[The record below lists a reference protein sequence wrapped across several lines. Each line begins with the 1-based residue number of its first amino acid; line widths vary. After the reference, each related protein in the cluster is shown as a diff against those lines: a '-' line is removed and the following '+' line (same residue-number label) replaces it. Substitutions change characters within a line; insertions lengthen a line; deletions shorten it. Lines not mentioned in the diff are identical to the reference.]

1 MGLRPRDID
10 EDGIVYAI
18 SKLTAEIMLSESEKS
33 SSWEDYIIRN
43 EDYVDKVDEMMK
55 DLDLEE

>member
-1 MGLRPRDID
+1 
-10 EDGIVYAI
+10 
-18 SKLTAEIMLSESEKS
+18 MLSESEKS